1 MKRKSIIYN
10 KKYITEHSNE
20 AYNLMWEL
28 MARCVY
34 RYGARLIIEFKGG
47 TDEETS
53 FTMDFRPTDGSGKFL
68 TDEDYVCVVYDD
80 ATGEEMACFVEYD
93 RACRWLTDLVTKN
106 DFYSI
111 YDFDTEDKS
120 YYEMSNLERL
130 DQIFKAAC
138 TLEGLRTGE
147 LEDAINNLRCKEK
160 ENLKWS
166 AVYPVTNGQAGEA
179 IFEGSAV
186 DCTSYIIDHPELK
199 GKCIIGQL
207 Y

>member
-1 MKRKSIIYN
+1 MVDECHKRGI
-10 KKYITEHSNE
+10 E
-20 AYNLMWEL
+20 
-28 MARCVY
+28 VY
-34 RYGARLIIEFKGG
+34 AWVNPYRWSSTG
-47 TDEETS
+47 TTS
-53 FTMDFRPTDGSGKFL
+53 TWNT
-68 TDEDYVCVVYDD
+68 
-80 ATGEEMACFVEYD
+80 
-93 RACRWLTDLVTKN
+93 
-106 DFYSI
+106 
-111 YDFDTEDKS
+111 DFDTEDKS

-147 LEDAINNLRCKEK
+147 LEDAINNLRRKEK